1 MIMKDF
7 ENETN
12 NELYNSENELEMS
25 KKNSKKEEKQHSEKE
40 QIFESQPT
48 DLTLEEKYNELNDK
62 YLRLFSEF
70 DNFRKRTA
78 RERIEESKTASGNI
92 IMSLLPVIDDME
104 RALQTMKENQ
114 IPEADLEGLR
124 LIYNKL
130 MRTLQQKGLEEI
142 QSLNQE
148 FDTDKHEALTNIPVE
163 NEDMKGKVVDV
174 VQKGYTLNG
183 KVIRFARVVVGV

>member
-1 MIMKDF
+1 MNNF

-12 NELYNSENELEMS
+12 NEFYNSENELEMS
-25 KKNSKKEEKQHSEKE
+25 KKNSKKEEKNKPEKE
-40 QIFESQPT
+40 QTVET
-48 DLTLEEKYNELNDK
+48 KETELTLEEKYNDLNDK

-78 RERIEESKTASGNI
+78 KERIEESKTASENI

-142 QSLNQE
+142 QSINQE

-163 NEDMKGKVVDV
+163 DEAMKGKVIDV
-174 VQKGYTLNG
+174 IQKGYTLNG
-183 KVIRFARVVVGV
+183 KVIRFARVVVGA

>member
-1 MIMKDF
+1 MKDS
-7 ENETN
+7 ENEIN

-25 KKNSKKEEKQHSEKE
+25 KKNSKKEEKQHLDEE

-78 RERIEESKTASGNI
+78 RERIEESKTASENI
-92 IMSLLPVIDDME
+92 IMSLLPIIDDME

-130 MRTLQQKGLEEI
+130 MRTLQQRGLEEI
-142 QSLNQE
+142 QSLHQE

-163 NEDMKGKVVDV
+163 DEDMKGKVVDV

-183 KVIRFARVVVGV
+183 KVIRFARVIVGV